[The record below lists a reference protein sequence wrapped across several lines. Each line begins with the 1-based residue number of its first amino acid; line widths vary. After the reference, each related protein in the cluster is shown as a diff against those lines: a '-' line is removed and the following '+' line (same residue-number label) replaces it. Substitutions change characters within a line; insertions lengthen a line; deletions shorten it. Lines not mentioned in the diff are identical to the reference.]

1 MDLDSGLPVTRGED
15 RHDDDGDN
23 GGSGSGDAKCSKCY
37 NRGIHRGLQ
46 EYGCEVLDSAWF
58 ESGKAMASQFGSLR
72 SKCQERIRH
81 MRDYWGEGV

>member
-1 MDLDSGLPVTRGED
+1 MMMMMMVIMVAAAVVMQ
-15 RHDDDGDN
+15 N
-23 GGSGSGDAKCSKCY
+23 VVKCY